1 MLVGFHAE
9 NTNLLYKR
17 FRESLRLHHH
27 GEDEKAH
34 PYSANKRDAFGIAFF
49 NQVVVSWR
57 PVKAGRQ
64 SLFVARSPDCRGS
77 TRRLKHHDAQGRQG
91 EFG

>member
-1 MLVGFHAE
+1 LPGELRKYRANRGWKGVALEMLVGFHAE
-9 NTNLLYKR
+9 NTNLHHKG

-64 SLFVARSPDCRGS
+64 SLFW
-77 TRRLKHHDAQGRQG
+77 
-91 EFG
+91 

>member
-1 MLVGFHAE
+1 MALDMLVGFHAE

-34 PYSANKRDAFGIAFF
+34 PYSANKRDASGIAFF

-64 SLFVARSPDCRGS
+64 SLFGMKARIAVFNARAETP
-77 TRRLKHHDAQGRQG
+77 
-91 EFG
+91 